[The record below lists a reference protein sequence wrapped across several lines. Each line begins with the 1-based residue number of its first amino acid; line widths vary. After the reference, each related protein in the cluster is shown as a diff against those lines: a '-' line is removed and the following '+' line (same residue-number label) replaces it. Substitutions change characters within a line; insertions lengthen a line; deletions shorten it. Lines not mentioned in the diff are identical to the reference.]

1 MVSTN
6 SHVRRALAL
15 ALCALCAAL
24 ALCAAA
30 PASARADEGSELL
43 DEIATALPEG
53 SDAVVE
59 ESGIAFETVNG
70 IYFAEDE
77 WWTYL
82 TDTSAIY
89 FRTAANATDTPDVTS
104 GVADDEWGAQFAAS
118 SETEYLGAVGYDNDT
133 VSFYSYFFYDD
144 SGGTAYV
151 DFRTYIPLSDG
162 SVTALYGFLRS
173 DDIDAT
179 LGIVDQLLMTVE
191 LGTGAN
197 AVAPSGETV
206 VCGDFA
212 FTLPD
217 VAEFELAAGEDG
229 SITGTFQGPVGE
241 CAIMFF
247 SFDLG
252 DNVIATEEDLVEA
265 GDSFMSGVAEGAA
278 VEGGEVLDHSIITSE
293 NGIGLYYNTYIS
305 SEIDGLFALVPNGDT
320 LVIAAVFDTGEFEDF
335 ELSGEVILSIA
346 NSAAFAEGV
355 TSAFADEGA
364 AAEGDAAQA
373 DGTDAAADA
382 GAAEGSTDAGAAEG
396 ADAAASG
403 EADASGDTGSGL
415 SDIFDSIDLDDILT
429 TA

>member
-1 MVSTN
+1 M
-6 SHVRRALAL
+6 
-15 ALCALCAAL
+15 
-24 ALCAAA
+24 
-30 PASARADEGSELL
+30 
-43 DEIATALPEG
+43 
-53 SDAVVE
+53 
-59 ESGIAFETVNG
+59 
-70 IYFAEDE
+70 
-77 WWTYL
+77 
-82 TDTSAIY
+82 
-89 FRTAANATDTPDVTS
+89 
-104 GVADDEWGAQFAAS
+104 
-118 SETEYLGAVGYDNDT
+118 
-133 VSFYSYFFYDD
+133 
-144 SGGTAYV
+144 
-151 DFRTYIPLSDG
+151 
-162 SVTALYGFLRS
+162 
-173 DDIDAT
+173 
-179 LGIVDQLLMTVE
+179 
-191 LGTGAN
+191 
-197 AVAPSGETV
+197 